1 MGRIAM
7 GSFSTQSLSFR
18 PVLLGT
24 CLAGLMGLAPANAE
38 MLQFA
43 TPDGTKSWPKLPD
56 IPDWHQDQELSLK
69 LGANFLVPDGA
80 DPATSEVT
88 IQARGYPRS
97 GDTASLPQLMEKDRA
112 AVAPTITVT
121 KHPDVYDKDTTA
133 FTMVAFAPAA
143 AGTGDWRA
151 IAYSEEDD
159 YLLAFT
165 LDARSKAAYDKNLPV
180 FTALIRRYAKDIP

>member
-1 MGRIAM
+1 MPSR
-7 GSFSTQSLSFR
+7 SFTAA
-18 PVLLGT
+18 LLGT
-24 CLAGLMGLAPANAE
+24 CLAMALGFAPARAE

-69 LGANFLVPDGA
+69 FTANFLVPDGA

-97 GDTASLPQLMEKDRA
+97 GDTSSLSQLMDRDRA
-112 AVAPTITVT
+112 AAPPTADVT
-121 KHPDVYDKDTTA
+121 KRPDVYDKDSTP
-133 FTMVAFAPAA
+133 FTMVAFAPAS
-143 AGTGDWRA
+143 GQKGDWKA
-151 IAYSEEDD
+151 VAYSEEGE

-165 LDARSKAAYDKNLPV
+165 MNARSKAAFDKNLPV
-180 FTALIRRYAKDIP
+180 FTALIRRYAKDIPW